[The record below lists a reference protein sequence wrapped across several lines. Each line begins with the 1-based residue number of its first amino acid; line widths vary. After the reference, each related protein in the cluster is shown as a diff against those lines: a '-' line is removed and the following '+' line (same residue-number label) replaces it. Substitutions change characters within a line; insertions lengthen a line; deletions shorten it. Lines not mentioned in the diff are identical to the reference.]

1 MDGPVLF
8 IKGWFFTLFFVYL
21 YRRFWQT
28 VGPRVPEFEA
38 FCAKRPLL
46 VALSVKPGSERALA
60 EALRARLGKA
70 SEVVVTFGAWPWTYH
85 ALRLA
90 VSSERA
96 GVRVSVERCRVL
108 RTREQ
113 PPSALTDV
121 LRVFAAEHSTA
132 ILDSWLHPGALV
144 PVGEEVRTSGWR
156 LDPASNQ
163 RHGLIPW
170 LVRPEWLD
178 AVPSRDS
185 IAARR
190 PSFEPASP

>member
-46 VALSVKPGSERALA
+46 VALSVTPGSERALS
-60 EALRARLGKA
+60 EALAARLGKA
-70 SEVVVTFGAWPWTYH
+70 SEVVVTFGGWPWTYH
-85 ALRLA
+85 ALVLA
-90 VSSERA
+90 VSSER
-96 GVRVSVERCRVL
+96 GSVRVSIERCRVL
-108 RTREQ
+108 RTREH
-113 PPSALTDV
+113 PPSPLTDM
-121 LRVFAAEHSTA
+121 LRSFAAEHAAS
-132 ILDSWLHPGALV
+132 IRDSWLHAGVLV

-156 LDPASNQ
+156 LDAASNK
-163 RHGLIPW
+163 RHGLAPW

-178 AVPSRDS
+178 AAPHHSL
-185 IAARR
+185 AAPR
-190 PSFEPASP
+190 PSWDTASP

>member
-38 FCAKRPLL
+38 FCAKRQLL
-46 VALSVKPGSERALA
+46 VALSASPGSADGIV

-85 ALRLA
+85 ALKLEVA
-90 VSSERA
+90 AEPG
-96 GVRVSVERCRVL
+96 GVRVWATRCRVL
-108 RTREQ
+108 RTRER

-121 LRVFAAEHSTA
+121 VGALVAEQKPL
-132 ILDSWLHPGALV
+132 IRDSWLHPAVLV
-144 PVGEEVRTSGWR
+144 PVGEVVETQGWR
-156 LDPASNQ
+156 FDRASKK
-163 RHGLIPW
+163 RHGLVPW

-178 AVPSRDS
+178 ASR
-185 IAARR
+185 
-190 PSFEPASP
+190 